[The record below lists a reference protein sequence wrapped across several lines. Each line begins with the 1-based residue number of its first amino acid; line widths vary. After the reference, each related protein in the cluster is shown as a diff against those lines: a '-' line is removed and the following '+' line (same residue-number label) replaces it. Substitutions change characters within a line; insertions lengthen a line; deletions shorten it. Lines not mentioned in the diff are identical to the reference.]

1 MVQKEVSAMLT
12 LSQAGLGLDGSKQV
26 RAAKGKMLTVDHN
39 AQSMQEAE
47 AGNLSGLS
55 QTLQEGLGC

>member
-1 MVQKEVSAMLT
+1 MLT